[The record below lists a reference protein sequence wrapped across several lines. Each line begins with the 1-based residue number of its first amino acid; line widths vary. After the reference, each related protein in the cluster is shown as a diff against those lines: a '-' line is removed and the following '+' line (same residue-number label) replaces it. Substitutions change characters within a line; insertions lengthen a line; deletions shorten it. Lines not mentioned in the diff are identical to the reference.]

1 MGKIGLDGVLGG
13 QLCSWTE
20 KHGEKSCMW
29 AELV

>member
-20 KHGEKSCMW
+20 KHGENLL
-29 AELV
+29 ELG